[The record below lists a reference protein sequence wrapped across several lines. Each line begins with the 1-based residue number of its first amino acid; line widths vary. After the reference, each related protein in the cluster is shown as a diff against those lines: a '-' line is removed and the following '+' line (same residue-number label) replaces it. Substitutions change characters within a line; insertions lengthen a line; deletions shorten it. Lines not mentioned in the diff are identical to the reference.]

1 MYFYALNLLLEIVK
15 SAATVL
21 GTIYR
26 ADEPEPVFIEF
37 HSGLRGTLANVILAN
52 SITLTP
58 GTITVFQEG
67 DHFLIHCLHP
77 EYAEG
82 IEDSSFIRLLRKM
95 K

>member
-1 MYFYALNLLLEIVK
+1 MK

-58 GTITVFQEG
+58 GTVTVSLNEDTICVYALRPEMGEG
-67 DHFLIHCLHP
+67 LK
-77 EYAEG
+77 
-82 IEDSSFIRLLRKM
+82 DSGFVKRLK
-95 K
+95 KWEAKDID